1 MFSLYWIVAY
11 TVQTIPLTSWCLT
24 SIYCDSI
31 SPCYLLFKCD
41 IRDSFV
47 PIVSRSVMSRVTALL
62 KKSPQCSRQ
71 CTLIPPNRPFYTP
84 TLFSSHLPMSM
95 IMIMKRGHLKIRE
108 VSLTKLSS
116 GWHQVVVQYNVVQTT
131 GVHRV
136 YSFVQFGPNT
146 CAVVKKLCTVLNI
159 ICTQIVAYYIQN
171 TEPNN

>member
-1 MFSLYWIVAY
+1 
-11 TVQTIPLTSWCLT
+11 
-24 SIYCDSI
+24 
-31 SPCYLLFKCD
+31 
-41 IRDSFV
+41 
-47 PIVSRSVMSRVTALL
+47 
-62 KKSPQCSRQ
+62 
-71 CTLIPPNRPFYTP
+71 
-84 TLFSSHLPMSM
+84 M

-116 GWHQVVVQYNVVQTT
+116 GWHQVVVQYNVVQTA

-159 ICTQIVAYYIQN
+159 ICTQIVDNTAYYIQN